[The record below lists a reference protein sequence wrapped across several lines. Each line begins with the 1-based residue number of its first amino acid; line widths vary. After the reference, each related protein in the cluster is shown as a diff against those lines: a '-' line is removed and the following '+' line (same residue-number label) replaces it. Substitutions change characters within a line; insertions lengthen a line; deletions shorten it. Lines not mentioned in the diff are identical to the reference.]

1 MQTKVYNL
9 TRSQMKMQQIH
20 NMNEHS
26 VAMYSVERN
35 KTKLIRTLSISL
47 STTLEAR
54 LSQEV
59 FLSPI
64 ILRACASFLGCYLT
78 NC

>member
-35 KTKLIRTLSISL
+35 KTKLIRTL
-47 STTLEAR
+47 EAR